1 MSRLLDVNNLK
12 VNFKTYGG
20 EVKAVRDVS
29 FHVDKGEVVAIV
41 GESGSGKSVT
51 VQTIMGLI
59 PMPPGIIKGGSIKFQ
74 GKEILGVSKREL
86 RKVKGSKIGMIFQDP
101 MTSLN
106 PTMIVGK
113 QIAEGIIAHQKLSK
127 KEAKI
132 KAVEMLKLVG
142 IPNAEERYNQYPHE
156 FSGGMRQR
164 AMIAIALAC
173 NPELLIAD
181 EPTTALDVT
190 IQAQVLEL
198 MKDIQK
204 KTDTAI
210 ILITHDLGV
219 VAETAQRVIVMY
231 GGMMVESGTVYEL
244 FENPKHPYTWG
255 LLNSIPN
262 VEGPEKKKLIPIEGS
277 PPDLFAPPKG
287 CPFAPRCKFAMDIC
301 VEEMPGNFEIGEGH
315 LAKCWLNDPRAP
327 KVEHVF
333 AREEEKALAVGSE
346 Q

>member
-1 MSRLLDVNNLK
+1 MSHLLEVNNLEI
-12 VNFKTYGG
+12 NFKTYGG

-51 VQTIMGLI
+51 VQSIMALI
-59 PMPPGIIKGGSIKFQ
+59 PTPPGIIKGGSIQFQ
-74 GKEILGVSKREL
+74 GKELLNQPKKDL
-86 RKVKGSKIGMIFQDP
+86 RKIKGSKISMIFQDP

-106 PTMIVGK
+106 PTMRVGK
-113 QIAEGIIAHQKLSK
+113 QIEEGLIIHQRLSK
-127 KEAKI
+127 SDAKRR
-132 KAVEMLKLVG
+132 AVEMIRLVG
-142 IPNAEERYNQYPHE
+142 IPNPEDRYNQYPHE

-164 AMIAIALAC
+164 AMIASALAC

-198 MKDIQK
+198 MKKIQEEMN
-204 KTDTAI
+204 TSM

-231 GGMMVESGTVYEL
+231 GGMMVESGTVFDL

-262 VEGPEKKKLIPIEGS
+262 IDDEKKKQLEPIDGA

-287 CPFAPRCKFAMDIC
+287 CPFAPRCKYAMEVC
-301 VEEMPGNFEIGEGH
+301 LGEMPGDYEIADGH
-315 LAKCWLNDPRAP
+315 VAKCWLNDPRATE
-327 KVEHVF
+327 VEEPV
-333 AREEEKALAVGSE
+333 ALGRGE
-346 Q
+346 

>member
-1 MSRLLDVNNLK
+1 MSHLLKVNNLK
-12 VNFKTYGG
+12 INFKTYGG

-29 FHVDKGEVVAIV
+29 FHVDKGEVLAIV

-51 VQTIMGLI
+51 VQSIMGLI
-59 PMPPGIIKGGSIKFQ
+59 PTPPGIIKGGSIQFQ
-74 GKEILGVSKREL
+74 GKELLKQPKKEL
-86 RKVKGSKIGMIFQDP
+86 RKIKGSKIGMIFQDP

-106 PTMIVGK
+106 PTMRVGK
-113 QIAEGIIAHQKLSK
+113 QIEEGLIIHQHASK
-127 KEAKI
+127 AEAKKRAI
-132 KAVEMLKLVG
+132 EMIKLVG
-142 IPNAEERYNQYPHE
+142 IPNPEERYNQYPHE
-156 FSGGMRQR
+156 YSGGMRQR

-198 MKDIQK
+198 MKQIQEET
-204 KTDTAI
+204 KTSI

-219 VAETAQRVIVMY
+219 VAETAKRVIVMY
-231 GGMMVESGTVYEL
+231 GGMMVESGTVFDI

-262 VEGPEKKKLIPIEGS
+262 IDEEEKKQLEPIDGS

-287 CPFAPRCKFAMDIC
+287 CPFAPRCKYAMEVCI
-301 VEEMPGNFEIGEGH
+301 EEMPGEYEIDGGH
-315 LAKCWLNDPRAP
+315 VAKCWLNDPRAP
-327 KVEHVF
+327 KVEEPV
-333 AREEEKALAVGSE
+333 ALGREE
-346 Q
+346 

>member
-1 MSRLLDVNNLK
+1 MSHLLEVNHLK
-12 VNFKTYGG
+12 INFKTYGG

-29 FHVDKGEVVAIV
+29 FHVDKGEVLAIV

-51 VQTIMGLI
+51 VQSIMGLI
-59 PMPPGIIKGGSIKFQ
+59 PTPPGIIKGGSIRFQ
-74 GKEILGVSKREL
+74 GKELLRRPKKEL

-106 PTMIVGK
+106 PTMRVGK
-113 QIAEGIIAHQKLSK
+113 QIEEGLIIHQRLSK
-127 KEAKI
+127 SEAKKRAI
-132 KAVEMLKLVG
+132 EMIKLVG
-142 IPNAEERYNQYPHE
+142 IPNPEERYNQYPHE

-198 MKDIQK
+198 MKQIQEET
-204 KTDTAI
+204 KTSI

-231 GGMMVESGTVYEL
+231 GGMMVESGTVFDI

-262 VEGPEKKKLIPIEGS
+262 IDEEEKKQLEPIDGS

-287 CPFAPRCKFAMDIC
+287 CPFAPRCKYAMEVC
-301 VEEMPGNFEIGEGH
+301 LEEMPSEYEIDGGH
-315 LAKCWLNDPRAP
+315 VAKCWLNDPRAP
-327 KVEHVF
+327 KEEELV
-333 AREEEKALAVGSE
+333 ALGREEW
-346 Q
+346 